1 MTHKNSLARLVI
13 FIFVGLILGG
23 IMSEA
28 LGALF
33 GELGVLLNAG
43 GYDNSVHYIFTA
55 AADYSIGFS
64 GDTPQPVVIDLYLV
78 KFALGFG
85 FKVNALSAVGMGL
98 ALYIMKWSGER

>member
-1 MTHKNSLARLVI
+1 MTHKNSLARVVL

-43 GYDNSVHYIFTA
+43 GYNNSVHHVFTEA
-55 AADYSIGFS
+55 VDFSIGFS

-78 KFALGFG
+78 KFALGIG
-85 FKVNALSAVGMGL
+85 FKFNLLSAAGML
-98 ALYIMKWSGER
+98 IALYIMKWSGER

>member
-1 MTHKNSLARLVI
+1 MTHQNSLGRLLL

-23 IMSEA
+23 ILSEA

-43 GYDNSVHYIFTA
+43 GYDNIVHHFFTA
-55 AADYSIGFS
+55 GPDFSIGFS
-64 GDTPQPVVIDLYLV
+64 GDTPQPVVIDLYFV

-85 FKVNALSAVGMGL
+85 FKGNALGAVGMGL
-98 ALYIMKWSGER
+98 AIYIMKWSGER